1 MWMSFNLK
9 FCLLFKTQSW
19 AWSFGVIQLFLM
31 VGMFDLDA
39 GVWGAMV
46 KHFPAAPLRAGLF
59 AKRRLLYTGCDS
71 LVPDYVPELPLK

>member
-1 MWMSFNLK
+1 
-9 FCLLFKTQSW
+9 
-19 AWSFGVIQLFLM
+19 M

-39 GVWGAMV
+39 GVWGVMV
-46 KHFPAAPLRAGLF
+46 KRFPAAPLRAGLF

>member
-1 MWMSFNLK
+1 M
-9 FCLLFKTQSW
+9 
-19 AWSFGVIQLFLM
+19 IQLFLT